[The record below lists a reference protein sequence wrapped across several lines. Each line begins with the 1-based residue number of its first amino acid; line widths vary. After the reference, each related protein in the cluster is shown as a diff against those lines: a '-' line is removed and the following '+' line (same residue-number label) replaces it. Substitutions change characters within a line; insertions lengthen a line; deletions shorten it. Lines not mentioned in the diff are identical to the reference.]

1 MVLYILQ
8 NLIVLKN
15 QFMVLHIINIAVHM
29 HRMWLDWV
37 TMLLMMLLMVILK
50 HIGILINQ
58 LILSQDDFYSPIL

>member
-1 MVLYILQ
+1 
-8 NLIVLKN
+8 
-15 QFMVLHIINIAVHM
+15 M